1 MILDQLTIQGQVI
14 SKKNSMKI
22 IKRGKFPSLRS
33 SDAYTEYEELAKLQL
48 AGRRSMISIEEY
60 PIFLHFQFFNQTN
73 AAFDWNNL
81 SQGPQDILTQMGII
95 PDDNYRY
102 CIPVF
107 FGKHGGSFKEKE
119 NPRLVLT
126 MTDLDELRKPD
137 FFEDDEFI
145 LDGYRKLAEKA
156 RKVSKKK

>member
-1 MILDQLTIQGQVI
+1 MILDQIIIPGQVI

-33 SDAYTEYEELAKLQL
+33 SDRYQEYEEDAKIFLS
-48 AGRRSMISIEEY
+48 GRKSLVVEY
-60 PIFLHFQFFNQTN
+60 PVFMHFQFVMSTN
-73 AAFDWNNL
+73 AAFDFNNL

-107 FGKHGGSFKEKE
+107 FGKYAGVFKDKD
-119 NPRLVLT
+119 NPRVT
-126 MTDLDELRKPD
+126 ITFTDVEEMRKP
-137 FFEDDEFI
+137 EFLDGEELI
-145 LDGYRKLAEKA
+145 LEGYRKLAEKA
-156 RKVSKKK
+156 EKASRKRK